1 MTVLTLP
8 EAESAYLREAYSQ
21 AEVILEYGSG
31 GSTRVGAEMPGKLIY
46 SVESD
51 RKWAIRLQAEL
62 DAAGLPS
69 PAIVYHVDI
78 GETGAWGRPRHQ
90 ADWQKFH
97 RLPTAIW
104 DEPFFR
110 HPDLVLID
118 GRFRA
123 ACFAT
128 VCLRITRPVRLLFD
142 DYTSRPLYQIVERI
156 ARPVRM
162 IGRMAEFSLEPGM
175 IGPEDIGFAISL
187 FFWVTY
193 ADEKEV
199 DYSIPAWLIPHQR
212 KPDERPSE
220 EPPVS

>member
-8 EAESAYLREAYSQ
+8 EAESAYLHEAYAQ
-21 AEVILEYGSG
+21 ARIILEYGSG

-51 RKWAIRLQAEL
+51 RQWAIRLQAEL
-62 DAAGLPS
+62 DAAQLPS

-78 GETGAWGRPRHQ
+78 GETGKWGRPIHQ
-90 ADWQKFH
+90 GDWQKFH
-97 RLPTAIW
+97 RFPMAIW
-104 DEPFFR
+104 DESFFH

-142 DYTSRPLYQIVERI
+142 DYEDRPLYQVIERI
-156 ARPVRM
+156 SRPVRM
-162 IGRMAEFSLEPGM
+162 IGRMAEFALHPGM
-175 IGPEDIGFAISL
+175 IGPEDMGFIISL
-187 FFWVTY
+187 FSWVTY
-193 ADEKEV
+193 ADEKEA
-199 DYSIPAWLIPHQR
+199 DYSVPSWLAPYIRQR
-212 KPDERPSE
+212 C
-220 EPPVS
+220 